1 MRDGIISIGL
11 DASTEPDDGFG
22 VGLKL
27 HFGDA
32 HIRHPSVC
40 QHIARRQAER
50 LVDMK
55 LCFCTATKK
64 NLRPTRRRVHW
75 LSSYPTPMLS
85 RIRQCLESR
94 GSLSS
99 GE

>member
-11 DASTEPDDGFG
+11 DASTVPGDGFG

-32 HIRHPSVC
+32 HRRHPSVC
-40 QHIARRQAER
+40 QHIARREAER

-55 LCFCTATKK
+55 LCFCTATIEE
-64 NLRPTRRRVHW
+64 
-75 LSSYPTPMLS
+75 SSPN
-85 RIRQCLESR
+85 Q
-94 GSLSS
+94 
-99 GE
+99 